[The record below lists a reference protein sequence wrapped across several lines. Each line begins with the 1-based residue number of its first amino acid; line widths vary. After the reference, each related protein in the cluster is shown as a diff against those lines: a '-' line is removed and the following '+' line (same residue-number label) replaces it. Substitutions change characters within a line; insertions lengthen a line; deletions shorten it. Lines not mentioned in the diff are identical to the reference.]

1 MGSFNKTGAN
11 KLLRKAKSKD
21 EEFVP
26 QKTVLLTVTTE
37 ASWTGGQ

>member
-11 KLLRKAKSKD
+11 KLLCKAKSKD
-21 EEFVP
+21 EEFVT

-37 ASWTGGQ
+37 VSWTGGQ